1 MEEKSQI
8 EDEEEQQRVEMLK
21 NSVLTLQSCL
31 QRIVENQ
38 KNVLQDDEEYQ
49 KKFYKLCNDI
59 GVDPFTQKKGFLAGL
74 LNKNLDEFYK
84 SLGMRVLGICI
95 NTRYENGGL
104 IRLTEVKERLNRNK
118 NAEHVHRDD
127 IRTAVRKISC
137 LSNSLSIETIEDQDG
152 VVEYI
157 KSSDMNFTV
166 DSLKVLSKANR
177 QNGKICKSDLG
188 SDDYGRW
195 VKELD
200 SFVDQGIAW
209 VDDYQGILT
218 YYFPSIIFGSS
229 LRVFLQTIHNPQSTI
244 HFYFLAFDLEVFAA
258 LAALACCIMS
268 SIQSMAASSRSL
280 FSVVILNR
288 FI

>member
-1 MEEKSQI
+1 MDEITQLDD
-8 EDEEEQQRVEMLK
+8 DEEQKRVETLK

-38 KNVLQDDEEYQ
+38 KEVLQGDDEYQ

-104 IRLTEVKERLNRNK
+104 IRLTEVKERLNQNK

-127 IRTAVRKISC
+127 IRTAVQKLSC
-137 LSNSLSIETIEDQDG
+137 LSNSLTIESIEDTDG

-177 QNGKICKSDLG
+177 QNGKICVSDLG
-188 SDDYGRW
+188 TDDHGRW

-209 VDDYQGILT
+209 VDYYQGIVT
-218 YYFPSIIFGSS
+218 YYFPSIIFGTS
-229 LRVFLQTIHNPQSTI
+229 
-244 HFYFLAFDLEVFAA
+244 
-258 LAALACCIMS
+258 
-268 SIQSMAASSRSL
+268 
-280 FSVVILNR
+280 
-288 FI
+288 